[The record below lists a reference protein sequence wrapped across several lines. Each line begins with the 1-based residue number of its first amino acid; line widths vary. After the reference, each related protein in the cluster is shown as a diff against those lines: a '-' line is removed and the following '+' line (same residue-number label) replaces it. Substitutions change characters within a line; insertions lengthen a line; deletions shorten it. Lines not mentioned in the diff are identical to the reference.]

1 MLKKSTFREI
11 KSSLGRYLAILAI
24 VALGV
29 GFFAGLKVTQDAMVT
44 TTGNYLEDQNFF
56 DYRVL
61 STLGLEAKDVD
72 TLSAVDGVNSAEGS
86 VSTDALYHL
95 QGDENDS
102 VMMFHTLPKN
112 INRLILKE
120 GRMPEKPDEI
130 VIDHGLMAASDIGTV
145 IEISPMNDEDRL
157 DMFACKEYT
166 VVGTV
171 VSPLYLN
178 FERGTTSLGNGT
190 VKGFAYLTA
199 DGFDTD
205 YFTEVYID
213 LDAKGVIYS
222 EEYESAI
229 SDAEP
234 ALKAVA
240 ESCGARRYETIRQDA
255 LEELAEGQAE
265 YDENWATYLKEKAD
279 AEAELADAY
288 NDILEGQKEIKEN
301 RQDLEEKEAE
311 LKDTKADLLD
321 KKEDALSN
329 QSDLE
334 KKKDELLSSQIQL
347 EDGLAQVESGLSQ
360 IDENLPLLAD
370 ALKQIADGLVA
381 IEDGHTQLDE
391 AEKDLKKG
399 LAEYEE
405 GKALFEAESKSAK
418 ETLANE
424 YNKII
429 DGQKQLEAGR
439 EQIDEEEAKLNAQK
453 ADLVS
458 KKDTALS
465 KKAEFTSKRAALLNS
480 KKQLE
485 DDLLS
490 LAEERVAFEAEKAE
504 MSPADIASTEA
515 RLAEKEADL
524 VNKKDSIEK
533 SIAEVNGILSQIEST
548 LPILEDNLQQVE
560 TGFAGIEASRSKLN
574 NKEIELE
581 KGMAA
586 YEKGKARADAKISAG
601 EATLANSYNDIL
613 TGQKEIQENHQKLN
627 VQEAE
632 LKKKQTDLLLKQ
644 EEALSKQKEL
654 EETKKELLTS
664 KVQLTDGL
672 SQINAGLATI
682 TDNLPDLEDALKQID
697 EGLEAIKDGYSQ
709 LDDAEKELQEGLEDY
724 YEGKAEAEAEFA
736 DAEAEFA
743 DARLDLEEARDEID
757 DIDAPDTYLLDRM
770 TNVGYAC
777 FESDSA
783 IVDGIAK
790 VFPIFFFLVA
800 ALVCMTTMTRMV
812 DEQRTQIGVLKALG
826 YSNFAIS
833 AKYLFYS
840 GSAALIGCTI
850 GFFGGCY
857 LFPKV
862 IWIAYGMMYDFSGQ
876 LVYILNPGL
885 GALCL
890 AVALLCSMGAT
901 LFSCYADFGEV
912 PAQLIRPKAPKDGKR
927 ILLERIGFI
936 WNRLGF
942 LYKVSFRNI
951 FRYKKRFFMMV
962 LGISGCTALLVAGL
976 GINDSVKN
984 VVNDQYDQIQLYD
997 CSVTFDKDMDKERQ
1011 ERFVKRT
1018 SKEAEDMIFVYHNMD
1033 DMVVGNREKDINLVA
1048 CDDPASMK
1056 AYMDLHTVDGEPVTW
1071 PQDGEAVICNNLADD
1086 YDISIGDKISLR
1098 DENMHLVEVTVS
1110 DIYENFVYNYVLTT
1124 PSTLEAGWGYEPEVK
1139 TAYVHLKA
1147 EKDDDAAIHQSAAHM
1162 MDLDRVVTVTVNNDL
1177 RNRVNNMMQSMN
1189 YVIILVVVCAG
1200 ALAFIVLYNLTNINI
1215 TERIREIATIKVL
1228 GFYPNET
1235 SAYVF
1240 RENIFLTAISALVGL
1255 GLGKWLLSFIVAQI
1269 QVDLMCFKDEISI
1282 LSYTLA
1288 FVLTFVFSALVSVA
1302 MYGKLNKISMTESLK
1317 SIE

>member
-44 TTGNYLEDQNFF
+44 TTGNYLEAQNFF

-61 STLGLEAKDVD
+61 STLGLESKDVD
-72 TLSAVDGVNSAEGS
+72 TLSDIDGVNSAEGS

-102 VMMFHTLPKN
+102 VMMFHTLPDN

-120 GRMPEKPDEI
+120 GRMPEKANEI
-130 VIDHGLMAASDIGTV
+130 VVDHGLMDASDIGTI
-145 IEISPMNDEDRL
+145 IEISAMNDEDRL
-157 DMFACKEYT
+157 DMFSCKEYT

-190 VKGFAYLTA
+190 VRGFAYLTA
-199 DGFDTD
+199 GGFDTD

-213 LDAKGVIYS
+213 LDAGGVIYS
-222 EEYESAI
+222 EEYESAV

-234 ALKAVA
+234 ALKAAA
-240 ESCGARRYETIRQDA
+240 ESCGARRYEAIRQDA

-265 YDENWATYLKEKAD
+265 YDENWATYQREKAD

-288 NDILEGQKEIKEN
+288 NDILEGQKEIAEN
-301 RQDLEEKEAE
+301 RQELEEKEKE
-311 LKDTKADLLD
+311 LKDTKADLLE
-321 KKEDALSN
+321 KKADALSN

-334 KKKDELLSSQIQL
+334 KKRDELLSSKTQL
-347 EDGLAQVESGLSQ
+347 EDGLVQVESGLSQ
-360 IDENLPLLAD
+360 INENLPLLED
-370 ALKQIADGLVA
+370 SLKQIEDGLVA
-381 IEDGHTQLDE
+381 IADGHAQLDD
-391 AEKDLKKG
+391 AEKDLEKG
-399 LAEYEE
+399 LTEYEE
-405 GKALFEAESKSAK
+405 GKARFEAESTAAK
-418 ETLANE
+418 EALANE

-429 DGQKQLEAGR
+429 DGQKQIEAGR
-439 EQIDEEEAKLNAQK
+439 HQLDEEESKLNTLK
-453 ADLVS
+453 TDL
-458 KKDTALS
+458 LS
-465 KKAEFTSKRAALLNS
+465 KKNVALSTQSELTGKKNALLDS
-480 KKQLE
+480 QKQLE
-485 DDLLS
+485 DQFAA
-490 LAEERVAFEAEKAE
+490 LAEQRAAFEAGKAD
-504 MSPADIASTEA
+504 MTPADIAATETL
-515 RLAEKEADL
+515 LAAKEAEL
-524 VNKKDSIEK
+524 TGRKESVEK
-533 SIAEVNGILSQIEST
+533 SIAEIDIILTQIEAN
-548 LPILEDNLQQVE
+548 LPILEDSLKQIE
-560 TGFAGIEASRSKLN
+560 TGLAVINASRSTLN
-574 NKEIELE
+574 DKEKELE

-586 YEKGKARADAKISAG
+586 YEEGKALADAEISAA
-601 EATLANSYNDIL
+601 ESTLASSYNDIL
-613 TGQKEIQENHQKLN
+613 AGQKEIQKNRQELN
-627 VQEAE
+627 AQEEE
-632 LKKKQTDLLLKQ
+632 LKKMQADLLLKQ
-644 EEALSKQKEL
+644 EDALSAQNEL
-654 EETKKELLTS
+654 EQTKEELLDS
-664 KVQLTDGL
+664 KSQLMDGL

-682 TDNLPDLEDALKQID
+682 TDNLPALEDGLKQID
-697 EGLEAIKDGYSQ
+697 EGLQAIKDGHDQ
-709 LDDAEKELQEGLEDY
+709 LDDAEKELQEGLNDY

-757 DIDAPDTYLLDRM
+757 DIEAPDTYLLDRM

-840 GSAALIGCTI
+840 GSAALIGCAI

-862 IWIAYGMMYDFSGQ
+862 IWIAYGMMYDFSGD

-885 GALCL
+885 GAVCL

-997 CSVTFDKDMDKERQ
+997 CSVTFDKDMNEERQ

-1018 SKEAEDMIFVYHNMD
+1018 SKETEDMIFVYHNMD
-1033 DMVVGNREKDINLVA
+1033 DMVVGNREKDVNLVA

-1056 AYMDLHTVDGEPVTW
+1056 TYMDLHTIDGEPVTW

-1086 YDISIGDKISLR
+1086 YNISIGDKISLR
-1098 DENMHLVEVTVS
+1098 DEDMHLVEVTVS

-1228 GFYPNET
+1228 GFYPKET

-1269 QVDLMCFKDEISI
+1269 QVDLMCFKDEISL